1 MTMISTADAATA
13 AEAPTELGVSH
24 AELESQRN
32 AAAAATG
39 QIAGRH
45 SRITGGMGDRN
56 LAGVRSNDGEWNLVP
71 RRMFKRL
78 SGSRL
83 VRLTHSCPARTAQ
96 AFPGRS
102 AIQQRQKCFIF
113 QWGLTDTLSATA
125 QPPIVDLSFG
135 RQRGAAQ
142 SPTGPVERCD
152 LESLERCIV
161 VWLCTD
167 RDAGKH
173 HR

>member
-1 MTMISTADAATA
+1 MQR
-13 AEAPTELGVSH
+13 
-24 AELESQRN
+24 LEPQRN

-83 VRLTHSCPARTAQ
+83 VRLTHHARLGLRRRFRAVAQ
-96 AFPGRS
+96 SNSVKNA
-102 AIQQRQKCFIF
+102 
-113 QWGLTDTLSATA
+113 
-125 QPPIVDLSFG
+125 LSFNG
-135 RQRGAAQ
+135 
-142 SPTGPVERCD
+142 D
-152 LESLERCIV
+152 
-161 VWLCTD
+161 
-167 RDAGKH
+167 
-173 HR
+173 